1 MSAKWT
7 KRKPPALSTHTPCS
21 EALVSRI
28 FCAGIEPLAS
38 KCANS
43 GTCLQVLKLEN
54 AALKDNLLH
63 VTGRDEKWLSD
74 VIQDAR
80 LQGALPQP
88 GPFHPVYA
96 ACRRARSARDES
108 LCAAV
113 SVRCAEAQN
122 RLREIEMEEAIMRLE
137 NQAFGECGPL
147 WCMVSIPCRNEYP
160 WDTIPHGIPCRK
172 GKRRL
177 VGAAPPQ
184 SYDGAPADRASHGR
198 FSVARA
204 YAWTHAA
211 AGSSG
216 E

>member
-1 MSAKWT
+1 VSANWT

-28 FCAGIEPLAS
+28 FRAGIEPLAS
-38 KCANS
+38 KRANS

-74 VIQDAR
+74 DIQDAR

-88 GPFHPVYA
+88 GRSTPCMLHA
-96 ACRRARSARDES
+96 AAREAHVTSRCVRRFRCDVQRRRIGARSARDES

-113 SVRCAEAQN
+113 PVRCAEAQN

-147 WCMVSIPCRNEYP
+147 WCMVSIPCRKEYP
-160 WDTIPHGIPCRK
+160 WDTMPHGIPCRM
-172 GKRRL
+172 GY
-177 VGAAPPQ
+177 Q
-184 SYDGAPADRASHGR
+184 
-198 FSVARA
+198 VAREKGA
-204 YAWTHAA
+204 
-211 AGSSG
+211 
-216 E
+216 